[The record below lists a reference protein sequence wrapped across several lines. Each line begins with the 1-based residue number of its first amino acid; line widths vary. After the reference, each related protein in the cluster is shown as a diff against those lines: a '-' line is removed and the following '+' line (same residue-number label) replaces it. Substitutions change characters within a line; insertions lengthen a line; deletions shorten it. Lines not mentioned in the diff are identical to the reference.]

1 MIRYCMPG
9 SMLGVRCSAE
19 QSSQVPCSSGTYSLL
34 AETDIIQISSLG
46 LPLSLRLSGSVCHT
60 Q

>member
-1 MIRYCMPG
+1 MIRYCVPG
-9 SMLGVRCSAE
+9 SMLGVRCGAE
-19 QSSQVPCSSGTYSLL
+19 QSSQVPYSGTYSLL